1 MTSWISIR
9 LKYFLSLFLL
19 FTVVTV
25 KSQEA
30 APLVV
35 GAVVSETGA
44 HAGLAADYRKAL
56 LLWQDEVNA
65 AGGLLGRRVE
75 LRLLDDASEAIKVG
89 PLYQQL
95 IRDKADALI
104 GPYGTA
110 ATLMAAAEAESARRV
125 LINGAGW
132 SSAIH
137 KRAPRFVFQS
147 AMPYNAYG
155 TGVLAVA
162 KDEGY
167 RSVFILGRDNPAA
180 REMAAGA
187 LAEALKLGL
196 SPGEVA
202 VYGGGIEDFAPFV
215 ARARAVQADAWIA
228 FGEVRDAAEMVKT
241 FKRAGYAPRLF
252 FARGATGAKFLSLVG
267 QDAEF
272 ALAVVE
278 YDARFATP
286 ANQKF
291 VKAFAA
297 KWSAPPGAA
306 GAEGYAAASVLAEG
320 LRRAGSANQDKLR
333 AALADLSTS
342 TVLGEFKVNP
352 ATGEQTATKPALVQI
367 LKGRSEVLWPR
378 ALETAKRVLP
388 YPPWKERRLLKE
400 AYSGQ

>member
-1 MTSWISIR
+1 M
-9 LKYFLSLFLL
+9 
-19 FTVVTV
+19 
-25 KSQEA
+25 KSEEA
-30 APLVV
+30 PPLIV

-75 LRLLDDASEAIKVG
+75 LRLLDDGSEAVKAG
-89 PLYQQL
+89 PLYRQL

-132 SSAIH
+132 SREVH

-155 TGVLAVA
+155 AGVLEVA

-167 RSVFILGRDNPAA
+167 RSLLILGRDDPGA
-180 REMAAGA
+180 REMALGA
-187 LAEALKLGL
+187 HAAALQLGL
-196 SPGEVA
+196 SPGEVV
-202 VYGGGIEDFAPFV
+202 VYGGGVDDFAPFV
-215 ARARAVQADAWIA
+215 ARARAMQADAWIA
-228 FGEVRDAAEMVKT
+228 FGEARDAAEMVKS
-241 FKRAGYAPRLF
+241 FKRLGYAPRLF
-252 FARGATGAKFLSLVG
+252 FARGAASPKFVAAVG

-272 ALAVVE
+272 ALGALE

-286 ANQKF
+286 GNEEF
-291 VKAFAA
+291 VKAFSA

-320 LRRAGSANQDKLR
+320 LRRAGTADQDKLR
-333 AALADLSTS
+333 TALAALSST
-342 TVLGEFKVNP
+342 TVLGEFKVDP
-352 ATGEQTATKPALVQI
+352 ATGEQIATRPALVQ
-367 LKGRSEVLWPR
+367 VLNGHAEIVGPP

-388 YPPWKERRLLKE
+388 YPQWSERHLLKK
-400 AYSGQ
+400 AY